1 MYFQSAIEGEKMSSP
16 QGFFELIAD
25 IIRSVPRELILLL
38 NKLPYVQLDPDKDVR
53 GVIVI
58 LMTAILATY
67 GMTNLLL
74 APWLERKVMAR
85 MMGRRGPVYVGKFG
99 LLQLIADIFKLIS
112 KEDTMPMTADKF
124 GFNLAIFMMGITT
137 VMSFAPIPWA
147 RGVVGGNMDVGL
159 LYVFAVFSI
168 FPPAML
174 LGGWASNSK
183 YALVGGFRAAAQL
196 VAYEIPMMLSV
207 LGVIIYSGSFNLSKI
222 VEEQYQNGWFVY
234 RAFPGLFIAFGIFLF
249 ASLAETERTPFDI
262 PEAEGELVMGPRTEF
277 SGWRYAI
284 ILMVEYIHMYVNV
297 ILVIVLFL
305 GGWDVIPVF
314 HGVNYPQYLWMLK
327 DNRLLQFIVFN
338 IKIYIGVFFVTW
350 VRVSFPRF
358 RIDQFIEW
366 GWKTLLPMAFLALII
381 VVGYAGL
388 FAA

>member
-1 MYFQSAIEGEKMSSP
+1 MSSP
-16 QGFFELIAD
+16 QEFFGNIAD
-25 IIRSVPRELILLL
+25 LIRGIPRDIILLL
-38 NKLPYVQLDPDKDVR
+38 NRLPYVHLDPENDVR

-58 LMTAILATY
+58 LMTAILAIY
-67 GMTNLLL
+67 GLTNLLL

-124 GFNLAIFMMGITT
+124 GFNLAIFMMGIATI
-137 VMSFAPIPWA
+137 MSFAPIPWA
-147 RGVVGGNMDVGL
+147 RGVVGANMDIGL
-159 LYVFAVFSI
+159 LYVFAVFSV

-183 YALVGGFRAAAQL
+183 YSLIGGFRAAAQL
-196 VAYEIPMMLSV
+196 VAYEIPMMLSI
-207 LGVIIYSGSFNLSKI
+207 LGVLIFSGSLNLMTI
-222 VEEQYQNGWFVY
+222 VEEQYSNGWYVY
-234 RAFPGLFIAFGIFLF
+234 RAFPGLFIAFVIFLF

-305 GGWDVIPVF
+305 GGWDVIPVI
-314 HGVNYPQYLWMLK
+314 HGVNYPEFLWMIK
-327 DNRLLQFIVFN
+327 DNRLIQFLAFN
-338 IKIYIGVFFVTW
+338 VKIYIGVFFVTW

-366 GWKTLLPMAFLALII
+366 GWKTLLPLSFIALGI
-381 VVGYAGL
+381 VVVYAGL
-388 FAA
+388 LVA